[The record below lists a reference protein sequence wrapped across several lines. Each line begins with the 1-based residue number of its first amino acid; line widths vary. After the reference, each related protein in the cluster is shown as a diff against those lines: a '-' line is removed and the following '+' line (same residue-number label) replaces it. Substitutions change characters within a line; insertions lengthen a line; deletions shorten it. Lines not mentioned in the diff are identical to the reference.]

1 MIKVELERTE
11 GDFGFKGKD
20 AAGHELS
27 FDSSTEHGGSNSGV
41 RPMQSL
47 LMALGSCS
55 GIDIVSILKK
65 QKQELSHFRII
76 IEGEREDSQP
86 VSLWKTIH
94 IRFEFGGAV
103 DEEKARKACALS
115 IEKYCSVAET
125 LRRAGATIRWSTQIN
140 QIPWNS
146 TE

>member
-1 MIKVELERTE
+1 MIKIELERTD
-11 GDFGFKGKD
+11 GDYGFKGRD

-47 LMALGSCS
+47 LMALGACS

-65 QKQELSHFRII
+65 QKQNPSVFKMY
-76 IEGEREDSQP
+76 IEGEREDAKL
-86 VSLWKTIH
+86 VALWKTIH
-94 IRFEFGGAV
+94 VIFEFSKDV
-103 DEEKARKACALS
+103 DEEKAKKACALS

-125 LRRAGATIRWSTQIN
+125 LRRAGAEIHWNVQIN
-140 QIPWNS
+140 
-146 TE
+146 